1 MEFIQNIVYAPS
13 SVKVVFRGSEQT
25 AMIGM
30 IFLCMS
36 KMCHINTGYREH
48 ALNME
53 CNYITLCIKYM
64 SVRTDMSMWLH
75 KQDTGREY
83 IELYNGGEMARNL
96 YLIIILH

>member
-1 MEFIQNIVYAPS
+1 MYAPS

-53 CNYITLCIKYM
+53 CNYIILCIKYM
-64 SVRTDMSMWLH
+64 SVRTDNNAQCLCGYTS
-75 KQDTGREY
+75 K
-83 IELYNGGEMARNL
+83 
-96 YLIIILH
+96 ILVGNI

>member
-1 MEFIQNIVYAPS
+1 MYAPS

-53 CNYITLCIKYM
+53 CNYISTCQFDNAQCLCGYTSK
-64 SVRTDMSMWLH
+64 
-75 KQDTGREY
+75 
-83 IELYNGGEMARNL
+83 
-96 YLIIILH
+96 ILVGSI